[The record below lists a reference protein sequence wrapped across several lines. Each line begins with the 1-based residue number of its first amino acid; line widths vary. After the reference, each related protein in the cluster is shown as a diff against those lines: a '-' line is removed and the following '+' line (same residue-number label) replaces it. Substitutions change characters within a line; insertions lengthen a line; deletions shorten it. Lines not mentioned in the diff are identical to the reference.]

1 MGIQNYHFTSD
12 FMHNLETPNLFIA
25 KKNKE
30 IVCALPVCEALS
42 FTFNLNAY
50 QTVSFSVN
58 QYVNGEEYTPYP
70 NIKEGR
76 YLFVQSIGWYEM
88 HVTESNDGSG
98 WVKEVNATSIEIE
111 LSRKRLVNF
120 EINTDAAITDDDY
133 QIVKFY
139 NAGNPDAS
147 LLNKVLKVDNNW
159 TVGHVDSALCDKQ
172 RTFDISDSDVYSVL
186 TSDIAEA
193 FECLFIFDT
202 FDRTVNAYVLDDYG
216 TNTNIHVSNDN
227 FAQSINKTVD
237 ENSIVT
243 CLRINGGDGVYVN
256 EVNPNGT
263 NKIYNFQY
271 YVEDMSPALQTKLAT
286 YNQTYQSYTNQY
298 ETLMLN
304 MSSCMEDIAEL
315 YNRAPASE
323 LSTNWTEYGITLL
336 IAKKQS
342 FENIET
348 IYKSQ
353 GADVATSPMYQAYLN
368 NHQTLTAVD
377 AELATKTTE
386 VGVLEAQLE
395 SYETER
401 ATIQSAL
408 DMDEYFTVNEW
419 KELGLYVVESSY
431 DNDNFSITE
440 STTDDER
447 LDITKQLLAKA
458 IEELEKASIPQYQY
472 ESSLFNFMTIPEMSG
487 FLSSFELG
495 NYINLHTNYDVI
507 VPVRL
512 ISFTVDFASTDA
524 MSVTFSTSTKVKDAY
539 SDMASVLS
547 QASSAAVSFNFNK
560 DQYDKSS
567 RTSNQVRDMRTN
579 GLDVAQ
585 QRIQF
590 GSHQEQTWDS
600 AGMTFREWDTVN
612 NRYKGEQLKILNNI
626 MCFSDDGFQTVKTAI
641 GKIDVGNGNTAYGMN
656 CEVLIGNMILGNNL
670 KITNSGS
677 NVTIDGSGITT
688 TSSTQNVSVKINPND
703 ASNVFS
709 ISKGSTKMLYVD
721 STTGNL
727 VFNGELGASV
737 VSVANKLSVNNGVSS
752 VVIDAEASDIFKIK
766 RGSVE
771 LMKLSSLGNL
781 TLAGSVITSPSI
793 SQGSITGTSMNV
805 NDKFIVDSQ
814 GNLTATSGT
823 FSGTISGSTISGSS
837 LISGGSTMGAA
848 NSVYIGNSSLKI
860 YDGSASE
867 LIKLDA
873 NGLYAMGVSNSD
885 TSEKIKVDISPSSH
899 GILINRARSGVTISQ
914 ETRISDGY
922 INVRRWGFIGT
933 IAIAGQ
939 SVLDDTGLIVTNS
952 STEGTTGSLS
962 TSITSNSI
970 STTGGI
976 YGDAIISSTYVSA
989 GSYVQ
994 SSSLRGLTNLY
1005 VGNSNINQSFFKV
1018 ESSKVEYRSTS
1029 GTTYVSAT
1037 PSVLTANG
1045 SVTINNTGASSTT
1058 DSLTISNGTI
1068 KCLAIYNNHPSS
1080 TQSPNVYIG
1089 AQGHLVN
1096 TVSSSR
1102 RYKHDINDNIEKFDY
1117 KNLLKLPVRSFIYND
1132 DYLSEDSE
1140 IRNVPIIGF
1149 IAEEVAEL
1157 FPQGAEYNE
1166 DGTVEM
1172 WNYKTIL
1179 PAMLKLIQEQD
1190 LRIKKLERKI
1200 S

>member
-12 FMHNLETPNLFIA
+12 FMHNLEKPNLFIA

-30 IVCALPVCEALS
+30 IVCSLPVCEALS

-98 WVKEVNATSIEIE
+98 WVKEVTATSIEIE

-202 FDRTVNAYVLDDYG
+202 FERTVNAYVLDDYG

-227 FAQSINKTVD
+227 FAQSINRTVD

-377 AELATKTTE
+377 AELSTKTTE

-512 ISFTVDFASTDA
+512 ISFTVDFASTDT
-524 MSVTFSTSTKVKDAY
+524 MSVTFSTSTKVKNAY

-688 TSSTQNVSVKINPND
+688 TSSTQNVTVKINPND

-737 VSVANKLSVNNGVSS
+737 VSVANKLSVNNGISS

-823 FSGTISGSTISGSS
+823 FSGTINGSSISGSS
-837 LISGGSTMGAA
+837 FISGGSTMGAA
-848 NSVYIGNSSLKI
+848 NSIYVGDSNIKI
-860 YDGSASE
+860 YNGSASE
-867 LIKLDA
+867 ILNLNPTGFTFHGIGRFGQSMTISMGSDSGGIKLNGIGLYSTSQNIIDYSGMSIA
-873 NGLYAMGVSNSD
+873 DYTYGHISIGSGKIEYSSTDLTPIVSKFNNQGISTSGGLSVTYQAEIGSYLSVGSYIQASNNITSLGGLYA
-885 TSEKIKVDISPSSH
+885 
-899 GILINRARSGVTISQ
+899 
-914 ETRISDGY
+914 
-922 INVRRWGFIGT
+922 
-933 IAIAGQ
+933 
-939 SVLDDTGLIVTNS
+939 
-952 STEGTTGSLS
+952 
-962 TSITSNSI
+962 
-970 STTGGI
+970 
-976 YGDAIISSTYVSA
+976 
-989 GSYVQ
+989 
-994 SSSLRGLTNLY
+994 
-1005 VGNSNINQSFFKV
+1005 GNSNASQAFF
-1018 ESSKVEYRSTS
+1018 EASTDRLAYRSF
-1029 GTTYVSAT
+1029 GGLNTYW
-1037 PSVLTANG
+1037 
-1045 SVTINNTGASSTT
+1045 SVTSSMTTSNVPLVINNAGVASTADT
-1058 DSLTISNGTI
+1058 LVVANGTI

-1190 LRIKKLERKI
+1190 LRIKELERKI